1 MQKNEAPR
9 FHTDPLD
16 WPLPCDLSAGGIT
29 IKKGCPL
36 RTVQTRLQI
45 QSEANAALMRSARQA
60 APAPEA
66 PSSADELARDLKK
79 AIETATELREQ
90 LRLMEEHARNEV
102 WRWQADGADD
112 LATMGNR
119 MGVLI
124 YASDLRAL
132 LARLASPATYVNSAG
147 IVASDMPATV
157 VRKLLAAFHK
167 VTGTPNTDAIDQAE
181 MGGA

>member
-1 MQKNEAPR
+1 MHKNEALR
-9 FHTDPLD
+9 VDADPLD
-16 WPLPCDLSAGGIT
+16 WPLPCDLTAGGIT

-36 RTVQTRLQI
+36 RTVQTRLQV
-45 QSEANAALMRSARQA
+45 QSEANSALLRAA
-60 APAPEA
+60 APAA
-66 PSSADELARDLKK
+66 PTTGAPNSAEELARDLKK

-119 MGVLI
+119 MGILI
-124 YASDLRAL
+124 YASDLRTL
-132 LARLASPATYVNSAG
+132 LAQLASPATYVNSAG
-147 IVASDMPATV
+147 IVASDMPGTV
-157 VRKLLAAFHK
+157 VRKLSAAFHK

-181 MGGA
+181 KGGA